1 MRIKLFMITIKDKK
15 LVDMLKQKEVLVEE
29 GRAISKKMESIERDI
44 EKCETEEKKI
54 TAEVEPVE
62 LKEEAEAFKKEI
74 DELIKKFEKVAN
86 LITKTKLDAIPK
98 DLADRHRALMKER
111 EEKERE
117 RNKVALKIQK
127 IKDRIVPKIAVIV
140 KPQLKEY
147 EDVETAT
154 IKNDEIVIKTFSYL
168 EEWKKGFEAR
178 KAK

>member
-1 MRIKLFMITIKDKK
+1 MITIKDKK
-15 LVDMLKQKEVLVEE
+15 LVEMLKQKEELVLE
-29 GRAISKKMESIERDI
+29 GRTISKKLEAIERDI

-54 TAEVEPVE
+54 TAEVEPKE
-62 LKEEAEAFKKEI
+62 LGEEAEVFRKEI
-74 DELIKKFEKVAN
+74 DALIKKFEKVAN

-127 IKDRIVPKIAVIV
+127 IKDRIVPKIAVHV

-147 EDVETAT
+147 EDVETA
-154 IKNDEIVIKTFSYL
+154 IVKNDEIVVKTFSYL
-168 EEWKKGFEAR
+168 EEWKKAFELR
-178 KAK
+178 RSK

>member
-1 MRIKLFMITIKDKK
+1 MITIKDKK
-15 LVDMLKQKEVLVEE
+15 LVEMLKQKQELVLE
-29 GRAISKKMESIERDI
+29 GRTISKALEAIGRDI
-44 EKCETEEKKI
+44 EKCETEERKI

-62 LKEEAEAFKKEI
+62 LRAEAEALKTQI
-74 DELIKKFEKVAN
+74 DELIKQFEKKAN

-98 DLADRHRALMKER
+98 ELADKHKDLMKKR

-140 KPQLKEY
+140 KPQLGEY
-147 EDVETAT
+147 EDVETAI